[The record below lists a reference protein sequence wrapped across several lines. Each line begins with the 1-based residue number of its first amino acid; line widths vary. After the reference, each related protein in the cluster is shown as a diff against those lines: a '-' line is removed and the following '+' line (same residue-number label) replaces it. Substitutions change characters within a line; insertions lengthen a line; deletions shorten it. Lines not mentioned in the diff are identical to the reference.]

1 MQFYML
7 KYVYSALGY
16 VSISKKI
23 LINNLSTIILDN

>member
-16 VSISKKI
+16 VCILKKF